1 MKLFLKFSIVLAM
14 FLALLVTGCSDGG
27 DDYNGKTI
35 VCFGNSLTIGY
46 GAGDSINPI
55 DESKSYPAY
64 LEKKVNIPVV
74 NLGKN
79 GLSAEQAVDSIKKH
93 RRELNSAEIV
103 IIELGAN
110 DLIDRVLA
118 SFFNAGIDYDFVE
131 EKVERSFEAIL
142 DYIESLGGK
151 HKIYLAKFYNEE
163 VADDLFDYFP
173 EFKFAYKKY
182 EDMFERLKEKY
193 NVEIIDN
200 IWDGVW
206 GEHMYDLIHPN
217 AKGYEIMT
225 DNYFKAMKNFL
236 EENNLL
242 KIFI

>member
-1 MKLFLKFSIVLAM
+1 M

-93 RRELNSAEIV
+93 RKELNSAEII

-110 DLIDRVLA
+110 DLIGRVLA
-118 SFFNAGIDYDFVE
+118 WLFSPSAVIDYDFVE

-142 DYIESLGGK
+142 DYIEGLGGK
-151 HKIYLAKFYNEE
+151 RKIYLAKFYNEE
-163 VADDLFDYFP
+163 VADDLFYDFP
-173 EFKFAYKKY
+173 EFRFAYEEY

-206 GEHMYDLIHPN
+206 DEYMYEFDFIPIHPN
-217 AKGYEIMT
+217 AKGYEIMA

-242 KIFI
+242 R